1 MKRFLLVAVLL
12 SVFAFAMP
20 TAAQA
25 EVNIR
30 EIPVVG
36 LPAYDLRLAPAGDAA
51 ALYLGERARV
61 LLGVPLI
68 GYEVDA
74 AAAAIVLI
82 DLQTGAE
89 RMRFNGQTD
98 FAADVAFSP
107 DGSLLAGYFQNGEIL
122 VWEVST
128 GEVVHEIVAI
138 PGYYQMRFLPDN
150 QTLVTLQPLAPA
162 VFLHW
167 DIATG
172 HVTRVWRRALA
183 SYGQL
188 QLGDTF
194 GRLDYGVTAWNISPD
209 GSQVVTANGNGQV
222 LLFDAER
229 FQSRQLR
236 AVDADPAR
244 FPVRHLRFTA
254 SGREIVYY
262 DDAADAVQFI
272 ESASG
277 QPTAS
282 VPVTGTSYA
291 LSASES
297 LLAWATRDEEIQVIS
312 ASEPDQVTTVP
323 IAVPEGL
330 RFDFNAP
337 LVFTPGDALV
347 VGGFFSTEGA
357 SDSVLVVVE
366 LGG

>member
-1 MKRFLLVAVLL
+1 MKRFLIVALVL
-12 SVFAFAMP
+12 SLFTFALP
-20 TAAQA
+20 TAAQV

-30 EIPVVG
+30 EIPVAG
-36 LPAYDLRLAPAGDAA
+36 LPAYDLRLAPAGDSA

-82 DLQTGAE
+82 DLQTGEE

-107 DGSLLAGYFQNGEIL
+107 DGTLLAGYFMNGEIL
-122 VWEVST
+122 VWDVAT
-128 GEVVHEIVAI
+128 GEVIHEIVAI
-138 PGYYQMRFLPDN
+138 PGIYQMRFLPDN
-150 QTLVTLQPLAPA
+150 QTLVALQPIAPA

-167 DIATG
+167 DITTG

-188 QLGDTF
+188 QLGDPF
-194 GRLDYGVTAWNISPD
+194 GRLDYGVTAWDLSPD
-209 GSQVVTANGNGQV
+209 GAQVVTANGNGQV
-222 LLFDAER
+222 LLFDAEN
-229 FQSRQLR
+229 FQSRQVR
-236 AVDADPAR
+236 AVDADLAR

-254 SGREIVYY
+254 SGDSIVYY

-272 ESASG
+272 DSASG

-297 LLAWATRDEEIQVIS
+297 VLAWATRDEEIRFVNV
-312 ASEPDQVTTVP
+312 AAPDQVTTVP
-323 IAVPEGL
+323 IAVPQGL

-347 VGGFFSTEGA
+347 VGGFFATEGA
-357 SDSVLVVVE
+357 AESVLVVVE